1 MKDEVNKQELR
12 RSGRQTS
19 LMEILGC
26 YFTPPPSDAEFKC
39 KEKKKTLTHQTRLC
53 IFSPFLL
60 HKAGMHPIQTG
71 LYTVVRC
78 LIPFRRDGDEDP
90 RVPTS

>member
-39 KEKKKTLTHQTRLC
+39 KEKKKNPYTPNQIVH
-53 IFSPFLL
+53 IFSFST
-60 HKAGMHPIQTG
+60 A
-71 LYTVVRC
+71 
-78 LIPFRRDGDEDP
+78 
-90 RVPTS
+90 